1 VDIKRITSNPKTM
14 YKVRFHLGAGEH
26 FMHWQIKHQNVT
38 AYHDPSKVQ
47 LALFDAKLVVQ
58 PSTAKKIH
66 EGACK
71 TVCAWIQCQ
80 EVQILP
86 LDRIGKN
93 ETDFNVR
100 FNPRV
105 DPNWTDAAG
114 NIVSSEEYPIIFTN
128 DRSLYVMGDAY
139 ECQDY
144 DSVIR
149 SYLTQEQ

>member
-1 VDIKRITSNPKTM
+1 M

-26 FMHWQIKHQNVT
+26 FMHWQVKSQNVT

-47 LALFDAKLVVQ
+47 LALFDCKLVVQ

-86 LDRIGKN
+86 VDRIGKN

-105 DPNWTDAAG
+105 DPDWTNDQG
-114 NIVSSEEYPIIFTN
+114 TPISGETFPIIFTN

-139 ECQDY
+139 QCQDY